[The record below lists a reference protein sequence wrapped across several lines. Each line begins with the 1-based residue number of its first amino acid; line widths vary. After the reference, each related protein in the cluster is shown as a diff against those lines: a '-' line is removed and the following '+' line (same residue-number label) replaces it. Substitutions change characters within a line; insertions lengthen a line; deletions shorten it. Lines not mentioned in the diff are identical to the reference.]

1 MITTKQRA
9 YLRGLANP
17 LDPIFQVGKGGITPN
32 LVVQVKD
39 ALAAREIIKMSVLET
54 SPVTAKE
61 AAQEL
66 ADSARADV
74 VQVIGNRFTL
84 YKRNEKD
91 PTIVLPKAKKKV

>member
-9 YLRGLANP
+9 YLRGLANS
-17 LDPIFQVGKGGITPN
+17 LDPVFQVGKGGIVPN
-32 LVVQVKD
+32 LVEQVKD

-54 SPVTAKE
+54 SPVTARE
-61 AAQEL
+61 AAQQL

-84 YKRNEKD
+84 YKRNEQD
-91 PTIVLPKAKKKV
+91 PAIILPKAAKKK